1 MFFISKFKHIL
12 FNIFNIINYFF
23 YFTLQSYNP
32 ILTTFDKNNFFY
44 KKNHNLEQRS
54 GLKQLERLKK
64 HPPKKNIKLQQ
75 NIGTLFATL
84 IVQNHTFSL
93 RLENST
99 VTF

>member
-1 MFFISKFKHIL
+1 
-12 FNIFNIINYFF
+12 
-23 YFTLQSYNP
+23 
-32 ILTTFDKNNFFY
+32 LTTFDKNKNIH
-44 KKNHNLEQRS
+44 KKLIYLEQRS

-64 HPPKKNIKLQQ
+64 HTPQKDIKLQQ
-75 NIGTLFATL
+75 NIGTIFAIL

>member
-1 MFFISKFKHIL
+1 MP
-12 FNIFNIINYFF
+12 
-23 YFTLQSYNP
+23 QSYNLF
-32 ILTTFDKNNFFY
+32 LTTFDKNKNIY
-44 KKNHNLEQRS
+44 KKLIYLEQRS

-64 HPPKKNIKLQQ
+64 HPPKKHQTST
-75 NIGTLFATL
+75 NIGTLFAIL